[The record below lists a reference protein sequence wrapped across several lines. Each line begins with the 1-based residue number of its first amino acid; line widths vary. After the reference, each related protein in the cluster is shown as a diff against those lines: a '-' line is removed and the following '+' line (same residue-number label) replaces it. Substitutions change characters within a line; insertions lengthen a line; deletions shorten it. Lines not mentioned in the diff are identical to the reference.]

1 MSHLQTLPDIEQET
15 VGKGTRQR
23 LAHSER
29 RQLVR
34 GDKGH
39 RGSGAGRKEMEP
51 PCRTHPVLSQS
62 IITGPWEQNL
72 CASRVLGS
80 KGFRTSRRT
89 GRIRGMQQSEKGVK
103 GHKHHVSPC
112 SAWSG

>member
-1 MSHLQTLPDIEQET
+1 MSHLQTLPGTEQET

-23 LAHSER
+23 LAHSEG

-51 PCRTHPVLSQS
+51 PLQDPPGSLPV
-62 IITGPWEQNL
+62 
-72 CASRVLGS
+72 
-80 KGFRTSRRT
+80 
-89 GRIRGMQQSEKGVK
+89 
-103 GHKHHVSPC
+103 HHYWIMGAEPVCQPG
-112 SAWSG
+112 AGE